1 MSLDSLEWSRYGGCS
16 FALFVMALALALSQ
30 DVSAQNKIEKK
41 YEIVWSSGF
50 VQVPS
55 NSAELKAVLGSKFE
69 EPKEVNPENFKHFSE
84 SQNPHFNELQKADVN
99 IYKYFFEW
107 MAKKYGI
114 DVNDLFQ
121 GWLKSEF
128 YDFLVSRI
136 PESNDLHLFSRNEVI
151 A

>member
-1 MSLDSLEWSRYGGCS
+1 
-16 FALFVMALALALSQ
+16 
-30 DVSAQNKIEKK
+30 
-41 YEIVWSSGF
+41 

-121 GWLKSEF
+121 G
-128 YDFLVSRI
+128 
-136 PESNDLHLFSRNEVI
+136 
-151 A
+151 